1 MSNTK
6 SLTARAPLPGSDE
19 YQARI
24 EAHKAWSQQ
33 LAEDLVTALNAHTKE
48 HGSDIVANTTP
59 LTSVEQQELEA
70 MLAADKSC

>member
-1 MSNTK
+1 MSDPK
-6 SLTARAPLPGSDE
+6 ILTGGTPLPGSDE
-19 YQARI
+19 YKADI
-24 EAHKAWSQQ
+24 AAHVAWSQK

-59 LTSVEQQELEA
+59 LTPAEQQELEA

>member
-1 MSNTK
+1 MSDQK
-6 SLTARAPLPGSDE
+6 ILTGGAPRPGSDQE
-19 YQARI
+19 NASI
-24 EAHKAWSQQ
+24 AAHVAWSQQ